1 MFLTVVSKEIIGNL
15 LSFRFTITTILCVLL
30 MSISS
35 YTLRERY
42 ERQLSEYNTAV
53 ANHLKSLEESSRNF
67 MAPIYILDKHPAPLS
82 MFANGLEGIGKTVPV
97 TTVGEPTF
105 SNSDVTVEPLSALFG
120 ALDLE
125 FIIRVVISLLALL
138 FTYDAIAGERELG
151 TLKLTLANAIPRDV
165 VILGKA
171 VGNYVSL
178 LVPFGLS
185 VLIGLGIIVLSPQVH
200 FDGEMWKRLLA
211 AGLVALL
218 YIWVFTA
225 IGLFISVCTQR
236 SATALLSLLLIWVVL
251 VLAVPKASNLLAD
264 QIYRVP
270 SIQEIQGQ
278 KTTIAQR
285 INNENLQD
293 IMKIGQK
300 TGEEVEKEWR
310 AGGKDMHSD
319 MEGFQSAVSS
329 AFMKKV
335 ADMQKQAQDKIDA
348 EWDKIQLG
356 YDRQRRKQLELAI
369 NLSRISPTSSYVLA
383 TTSIANTGLTRQQNF
398 LRDAKQYRQEFAN
411 YVNAKMAEG
420 RGWTVDLDNPTI
432 EADLSGM
439 PRFYAKPPTFDASL
453 SEAWLDILLL
463 AFMGILFFMAAYV
476 SFVRQAVQ

>member
-1 MFLTVVSKEIIGNL
+1 MFLTIVSKEIIGNL

-42 ERQLSEYNTAV
+42 ERQLNEYNTAV
-53 ANHLKSLEESSRNF
+53 TNHLKNFKESSKHHVSST
-67 MAPIYILDKHPAPLS
+67 YVLDKPPAPLS
-82 MFANGLEGIGKTVPV
+82 MFANGLEGIGKTVNV
-97 TTVGEPTF
+97 TTSNEPTF
-105 SNSDVTVEPLSALFG
+105 SNSDVTVEPLSTLFG
-120 ALDLE
+120 ALDFE

-151 TLKLTLANAIPRDV
+151 TLKLTLANSIPRDV

-178 LVPFGLS
+178 LVPLGFS
-185 VLIGLGIIVLSPQVH
+185 VLIGLGIIVLSPQIH

-211 AGLVALL
+211 AGLVTLL

-236 SATALLSLLLIWVVL
+236 SATALLSLLLIWVVF
-251 VLAVPKASNLLAD
+251 VLAVPKASNLLAG

-278 KTTIAQR
+278 KSTIAQR
-285 INNENLQD
+285 INNENLQEM
-293 IMKIGQK
+293 MKMGQTVGK
-300 TGEEVEKEWR
+300 EVAEEWSADGKE
-310 AGGKDMHSD
+310 
-319 MEGFQSAVSS
+319 FQSDRGEIQSTIHSTLMEKIAE
-329 AFMKKV
+329 AQKKT
-335 ADMQKQAQDKIDA
+335 QEKISA
-348 EWDKIQLG
+348 EWEKIQLG

-369 NLSRISPTSSYVLA
+369 NFSRISPASSYVLA
-383 TTSIANTGLTRQQNF
+383 TTSITNTGLTRQQSF
-398 LRDAKQYRQEFAN
+398 LRDTKQYQREFAN
-411 YVNAKMAEG
+411 YALAKLTEG
-420 RGWTVDLDNPTI
+420 TSFLDLTNPHAKI
-432 EADLSGM
+432 DLSDM
-439 PRFYAKPPTFDASL
+439 PRFETKAPTFDASL
-453 SEAWLDILLL
+453 GEAGVDILLL

-476 SFVRQAVQ
+476 AFVRQAVL

>member
-1 MFLTVVSKEIIGNL
+1 MFLTIVSKEIIGNL

-42 ERQLSEYNTAV
+42 ERQLNEYNTAV
-53 ANHLKSLEESSRNF
+53 TNHLKSFKESSKHHVSST
-67 MAPIYILDKHPAPLS
+67 YVLDKQPAPLS
-82 MFANGLEGIGKTVPV
+82 MFANGLEGIGKTVNV
-97 TTVGEPTF
+97 TTNNEPTF
-105 SNSDVTVEPLSALFG
+105 SNSDVTVEPLSTLFG

-138 FTYDAIAGERELG
+138 FTYDAIAGEREQG
-151 TLKLTLANAIPRDV
+151 TLKLTLANSIPRDV

-178 LVPFGLS
+178 LVPFGVS

-200 FDGEMWKRLLA
+200 FDGETWKRLLA
-211 AGLVALL
+211 AGLVTLL

-236 SATALLSLLLIWVVL
+236 SATALLSLLLIWVVF
-251 VLAVPKASNLLAD
+251 VLAVPKASNLLAG

-278 KTTIAQR
+278 KSTIAQR
-285 INNENLQD
+285 INDENLQD
-293 IMKIGQK
+293 MMKVGQTVGK
-300 TGEEVEKEWR
+300 EVAEEWS
-310 AGGKDMHSD
+310 AGGKESHSD
-319 MEGFQSAVSS
+319 MESMQSTIHSTLMEKIADLQ
-329 AFMKKV
+329 KK
-335 ADMQKQAQDKIDA
+335 AQEKISA
-348 EWDKIQLG
+348 EWEKIQLG

-369 NLSRISPTSSYVLA
+369 NFSRISPASSYVLA
-383 TTSIANTGLTRQQNF
+383 TTSIANTGLTRQQSF
-398 LRDAKQYRQEFAN
+398 LRDTKQYQREFTN
-411 YVNAKMAEG
+411 YSLSKMADG
-420 RGWTVDLDNPTI
+420 TSFLDLTNPHAKI
-432 EADLSGM
+432 DLSDM
-439 PRFYAKPPTFDASL
+439 PRFETKAPTFDASL
-453 SEAWLDILLL
+453 SEAWVDILLL

-476 SFVRQAVQ
+476 SFVRQALL

>member
-1 MFLTVVSKEIIGNL
+1 MFLTVVSKEIVGNL
-15 LSFRFTITTILCVLL
+15 LSFRFTITAILCVLL
-30 MSISS
+30 TSISS

-42 ERQLSEYNTAV
+42 ERQLSEYNAAV
-53 ANHLKSLEESSRNF
+53 ANHLKSFEESSKHF
-67 MAPIYILDKHPAPLS
+67 MTSIYILDKQPAPLS
-82 MFANGLEGIGKTVPV
+82 MFANGLEGIGKTVTV
-97 TTVGEPTF
+97 TTGSEPTF
-105 SNSDVTVEPLSALFG
+105 SNSDVTIEPLSTLFG

-151 TLKLTLANAIPRDV
+151 TLKLMLANSIPRDV

-185 VLIGLGIIVLSPQVH
+185 VLIGLGIIVLSPLVH
-200 FDGEMWKRLLA
+200 FDGEMWKRLFA
-211 AGLVALL
+211 AGLVTLL

-236 SATALLSLLLIWVVL
+236 SATALLSLLLIWVVF
-251 VLAVPKASNLLAD
+251 VLAVPKASNLLAG

-278 KTTIAQR
+278 KSTIAQR
-285 INNENLQD
+285 INSENLQEM
-293 IMKIGQK
+293 IKIGQK
-300 TGEEVEKEWR
+300 TSEEIAEEWS
-310 AGGKDMHSD
+310 AAGKDYHSD
-319 MEGFQSAVSS
+319 EEGFQSAVRS
-329 AFMKKV
+329 AVMKKI
-335 ADMQKQAQDKIDA
+335 ADIQKQVQDKINA

-369 NLSRISPTSSYVLA
+369 NFSRISPASSYVLA
-383 TTSIANTGLTRQQNF
+383 MTSIANTGLTRQQNF
-398 LRDAKQYRQEFAN
+398 LKDTKQYQREFVN
-411 YVNAKMAEG
+411 YVSAKMAEG
-420 RGWTVDLDNPTI
+420 KGLVLDPNNPKTEI
-432 EADLSGM
+432 DLSDM
-439 PRFYAKPPTFDASL
+439 PRFDAKAPTFDASL
-453 SEAWLDILLL
+453 SEAWVDILLL

>member
-42 ERQLSEYNTAV
+42 ERQLNEYNTAV
-53 ANHLKSLEESSRNF
+53 ANHLKSFKETSKHYMTS
-67 MAPIYILDKHPAPLS
+67 IYVLDKQPAQLS
-82 MFANGLEGIGKTVPV
+82 MFANGLEGIGKTVSV
-97 TTVGEPTF
+97 ATVGEPTF
-105 SNSDVTVEPLSALFG
+105 NNSDVTVEPLSTLFG

-138 FTYDAIAGERELG
+138 FTYDAIAGEREQG
-151 TLKLTLANAIPRDV
+151 TLKLTLANSIPRDV

-178 LVPFGLS
+178 LVPFGFS

-200 FDGEMWKRLLA
+200 FDGEMWQRLLA

-236 SATALLSLLLIWVVL
+236 SATALLSLLLIWVVF
-251 VLAVPKASNLLAD
+251 VLAVPKASNLLAG
-264 QIYRVP
+264 QIYRIP

-278 KTTIAQR
+278 KSTISHR
-285 INNENLQD
+285 INNENLRD
-293 IMKIGQK
+293 VMKIGQR

-310 AGGKDMHSD
+310 AAGKDIHSD

-329 AFMKKV
+329 AVMKKV
-335 ADMQKQAQDKIDA
+335 ADMQKQVQDKINA

-369 NLSRISPTSSYVLA
+369 NFSRISPASSYLLA
-383 TTSIANTGLTRQQNF
+383 TTSIANTGLTRQQSF
-398 LRDAKQYRQEFAN
+398 LRDTKQYQREFAN
-411 YVNAKMAEG
+411 YTTTKMAEG
-420 RGWTVDLDNPTI
+420 TAFLDPTNPQ
-432 EADLSGM
+432 AKLDLSDM
-439 PRFYAKPPTFDASL
+439 PLFDAKPPTFDASL
-453 SEAWLDILLL
+453 SEAWVDILLL